1 MSIPLET
8 FLCPKNMRSLKST
21 SKALGILFY
30 TYSNLNL
37 PLILSTNEEKRNA
50 APDKPGRLYFPIIMP
65 ALVFISKTLF

>member
-37 PLILSTNEEKRNA
+37 PLILSTNHASELSDFRMKTV
-50 APDKPGRLYFPIIMP
+50 FPISIKSSI
-65 ALVFISKTLF
+65 LYCKYER